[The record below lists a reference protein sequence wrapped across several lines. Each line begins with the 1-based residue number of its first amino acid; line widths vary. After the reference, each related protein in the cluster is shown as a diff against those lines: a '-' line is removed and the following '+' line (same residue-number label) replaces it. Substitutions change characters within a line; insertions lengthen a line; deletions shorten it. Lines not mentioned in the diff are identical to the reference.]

1 MNKFE
6 ALKQFQEWPPE
17 WQRLC
22 AEYWIETGEDR
33 PEIACGIEARFRN
46 GEPVSIPFDQ
56 PKAAKVAAIPRD
68 IQERICNG
76 ESVFFPRN
84 DSHLSDFN
92 SAMGNAK
99 ATGKPAAAKVAVK
112 PARNFMRY
120 TRDELTEVDS
130 HVSEGRGPSEVARI
144 MDKKYPRQRTID
156 AWEKMANRIKKAGL
170 QAMLDRAIDVEFK

>member
-6 ALKQFQEWPPE
+6 ALKQFQAWPPE

-22 AEYWIETGEDR
+22 AEYWIET
-33 PEIACGIEARFRN
+33 AQAKTSARLEQN
-46 GEPVSIPFDQ
+46 Q
-56 PKAAKVAAIPRD
+56 PKAAKVAAAPSNY
-68 IQERICNG
+68 RIMDEG
-76 ESVFFPRN
+76 EMKLRAI
-84 DSHLSDFN
+84 L
-92 SAMGNAK
+92 A
-99 ATGKPAAAKVAVK
+99 KPA

-156 AWEKMANRIKKAGL
+156 AWEKMANRIKKVGL
-170 QAMLDRAIDVEFK
+170 QAMLYRAIDVEFK

>member
-1 MNKFE
+1 MNKFD
-6 ALKQFQEWPPE
+6 ALKMFQGWPPE

-22 AEYWIETGEDR
+22 AEYWIETGEV
-33 PEIACGIEARFRN
+33 
-46 GEPVSIPFDQ
+46 EPKFVLAFPKQTAGDLVQRGVSMPSDQ
-56 PKAAKVAAIPRD
+56 PKTVLTYPREAAKVAA
-68 IQERICNG
+68 
-76 ESVFFPRN
+76 
-84 DSHLSDFN
+84 
-92 SAMGNAK
+92 A
-99 ATGKPAAAKVAVK
+99 K

-156 AWEKMANRIKKAGL
+156 AWEKMANRIKKVGL

>member
-1 MNKFE
+1 VNKFE

-33 PEIACGIEARFRN
+33 PAVSATASNLSQVWCHADQVELTKKLL
-46 GEPVSIPFDQ
+46 EPVATLAHESVSARLAQD
-56 PKAAKVAAIPRD
+56 KAAKVAAVPSNY
-68 IQERICNG
+68 RIMDEG
-76 ESVFFPRN
+76 EMKLRAI
-84 DSHLSDFN
+84 L
-92 SAMGNAK
+92 A
-99 ATGKPAAAKVAVK
+99 KPA

-144 MDKKYPRQRTID
+144 MDKKYPKQRTTD
-156 AWEKMANRIKKAGL
+156 AWEKMANRIKKVGL

>member
-1 MNKFE
+1 VNKFE
-6 ALKQFQEWPPE
+6 ALKQFQSWPPE

-22 AEYWIETGEDR
+22 AEYWIETGEGEDR
-33 PEIACGIEARFRN
+33 PAVQVWTTADKVQAA
-46 GEPVSIPFDQ
+46 GELVQRGVTLPMPGDPWPFDQ
-56 PKAAKVAAIPRD
+56 PKAAAKVA
-68 IQERICNG
+68 
-76 ESVFFPRN
+76 
-84 DSHLSDFN
+84 
-92 SAMGNAK
+92 
-99 ATGKPAAAKVAVK
+99 AVK

-156 AWEKMANRIKKAGL
+156 AWEKMANRIKKVGL

>member
-6 ALKQFQEWPPE
+6 ALKQFQAWPPE
-17 WQRLC
+17 HQRLC

-33 PEIACGIEARFRN
+33 PAVQVWTTADKIQTA
-46 GEPVSIPFDQ
+46 GELVQRGVTLPMPGDPWPFDQ
-56 PKAAKVAAIPRD
+56 PKAAKVAAILSD
-68 IQERICNG
+68 IEARLRNG
-76 ESVFFPRN
+76 EAVFLPFDQP
-84 DSHLSDFN
+84 
-92 SAMGNAK
+92 K
-99 ATGKPAAAKVAVK
+99 AAKVAAK

-156 AWEKMANRIKKAGL
+156 AWEKMANRIKKVGL